1 MARTVVGKTVIY
13 FFVLLHL
20 NGFSQCLTVKDLFD
34 AYDNSYVND
43 DHFTSEGT
51 VSSLSLLN
59 YSFNYPINSYV
70 GDGNSDHIY
79 LRSEEVMVYV
89 TQNASCF
96 KKIKSLVEKEVGLKV
111 APKVVYEK
119 NSVSIE
125 SYQHK
130 SRDLTIEFHQLG
142 VYKGYNIVII
152 STDQSSNFNEQIV
165 AYEERLVAEKRVN
178 EKMDQARTSLAAKN
192 YDKSEVYLNEAKQM
206 VRDLNVSSSVSD
218 VVLSFENELISSR
231 FQDASSEIYQCIG
244 SKRFLDARNRIAVL
258 KSKSQTNTAKITSI
272 ERELNTKAVSYYQSK
287 FTEAKNMKMYAT
299 AVTYSDS
306 VLIFEPS
313 NIQAA
318 NGKKE
323 MLGIIGFLNE
333 RQSTQFDYW
342 RFYPQMKNTLSD
354 FFKEKTLGLI
364 DGANSGNYSF
374 DVLIETDTSCGVY
387 PSIRWRSTPS
397 QSIVFGSESIQTYGI
412 GPVEKY
418 GYCAKALGT
427 LSFNLTYSN
436 TKFNTK
442 YIRGNYRGS
451 TMPEPAVSHFLEANH
466 SYVSGKL
473 SYVVSDVQFN
483 DEQTQEILVTR
494 FHTRGPQNALYSLVL
509 PGLGSMIVTYGKK
522 GYVPMLLWAGGL
534 ATIYYGSGNAA
545 VAGAL
550 AVTTSYIWDFI
561 ATLVHGS
568 KNLNASKSLRMQLRG
583 GNSIKL

>member
-1 MARTVVGKTVIY
+1 MVRTVVGKIVICC
-13 FFVLLHL
+13 FVLLHV
-20 NGFSQCLTVKDLFD
+20 NGFSQCATVKDLFE

-43 DHFTSEGT
+43 DHFNSEGT
-51 VSSLSLLN
+51 VSTLPLLN
-59 YSFNYPINSYV
+59 YSFNYPINSYN

-79 LRSEEVMVYV
+79 VRSEAVMVYV
-89 TQNASCF
+89 TQNVSCF

-142 VYKGYNIVII
+142 PYKGYNIVII

-192 YDKSEVYLNEAKQM
+192 YDKAEVYLNEAKRM

-218 VVLSFENELISSR
+218 MVSSFENELNASR
-231 FQDASSEIYQCIG
+231 FQDASTEIYQSIG
-244 SKRFLDARNRIAVL
+244 SKRFVDARNRIAVL
-258 KSKSQTNTAKITSI
+258 KAKSQTNSAKITSI
-272 ERELNTKAVSYYQSK
+272 ERDLNTKAVSYYQSK

-299 AVTYSDS
+299 AATYSDS

-313 NIQAA
+313 NTQAA

-323 MLGIIGFLNE
+323 MLAIIGFLKE
-333 RQSTQFDYW
+333 RQTTQFDYW

-354 FFKEKTLGLI
+354 YFKEKTLGLI
-364 DGANSGNYSF
+364 DGSSSGNYSF
-374 DVLIETDTSCGVY
+374 DVLIEADTSCGVY
-387 PSIRWRSTPS
+387 PSIRWRSAPS
-397 QSIVFGSESIQTYGI
+397 QSIVFGSEAIQTYGI

-427 LSFNLTYSN
+427 LSFNLSYSN
-436 TKFNTK
+436 TKFKTK

-451 TMPEPAVSHFLEANH
+451 SMPEPAVSHFLEANH
-466 SYVSGKL
+466 PYVKGKL
-473 SYVVSDVQFN
+473 SYMVSDVQFN
-483 DEQTQEILVTR
+483 DERTQEILVTK
-494 FHTRGPQNALYSLVL
+494 FHTRGPQNALYSLIL

-522 GYVPMLLWAGGL
+522 GYFPMLLWAGGL
-534 ATIYYGSGNAA
+534 ATIYYGSGNTA

-550 AVTTSYIWDFI
+550 AVTTSYIWDFL
-561 ATLVHGS
+561 ATLVQGS
-568 KNLNASKSLRMQLRG
+568 KNLNISKSLRQQLRD
-583 GNSIKL
+583 GNAIKL